1 MADAPIYEARG
12 VTKSYG
18 SVQALTDV
26 DLSIRAG
33 EIVGLVGDNG
43 AGKSTLVKVL
53 SGAHQPDS
61 GSVYLDGVARAW
73 KSPHEALEAGI
84 ETLYQDSGLCPDLT
98 VSGNVFLGREK
109 LRPGLLGKLGFLDNK
124 AMARVAHEE
133 LERAGIG
140 LTGVRRNVNQ
150 LSGGQRQ
157 AVAIGRAVAW
167 ARKVIV
173 LDEPTNHLGAR
184 QSGEV
189 LKVVAGARE
198 RGLGVV
204 FISHTPARAP
214 GDRPHRRVAPRP
226 GGGRRADILIHPG
239 LAAEGHHRT
248 ARHRDGAQD
257 MTVRL
262 QLAID
267 APEHLALIPRVGQYF
282 DVIEV
287 GTPVLKRFGLAA
299 ISTVRELGGGKPVLA
314 DTKTAD
320 GGAFEAE
327 MIFAAGAAM
336 MTVLAHAS
344 LATRRNADE
353 VAQRYGGEVVLD
365 TILDGGLDV
374 EPLLDGRPPQD
385 VWLALHAPSDARRA
399 GVGTE
404 DHIDRVAQ
412 RRQRGFRVSLAGGI
426 RRANLARALE
436 VAPEI
441 VVIGS
446 GVTEATDPEGEAAW
460 IRTQVDA
467 STPGI

>member
-1 MADAPIYEARG
+1 
-12 VTKSYG
+12 
-18 SVQALTDV
+18 
-26 DLSIRAG
+26 
-33 EIVGLVGDNG
+33 
-43 AGKSTLVKVL
+43 
-53 SGAHQPDS
+53 
-61 GSVYLDGVARAW
+61 
-73 KSPHEALEAGI
+73 
-84 ETLYQDSGLCPDLT
+84 
-98 VSGNVFLGREK
+98 
-109 LRPGLLGKLGFLDNK
+109 
-124 AMARVAHEE
+124 
-133 LERAGIG
+133 
-140 LTGVRRNVNQ
+140 
-150 LSGGQRQ
+150 
-157 AVAIGRAVAW
+157 
-167 ARKVIV
+167 
-173 LDEPTNHLGAR
+173 
-184 QSGEV
+184 
-189 LKVVAGARE
+189 
-198 RGLGVV
+198 
-204 FISHTPARAP
+204 
-214 GDRPHRRVAPRP
+214 
-226 GGGRRADILIHPG
+226 
-239 LAAEGHHRT
+239 
-248 ARHRDGAQD
+248 

-365 TILDGGLDV
+365 TILDGDLDV